1 MQMKLITEVNEDVK
15 LVVEG
20 KEGEKKSH
28 FIEGVF
34 MMGNIQN
41 RNGRFYPTEVLENA
55 VNKYTKTYID
65 NKRAFGELGH
75 PDGPA
80 INLDRVS
87 HLIEKLE
94 RNGNNYMGRAKILDT
109 PMGNIVIGILEGG
122 GKIGVSTRGLG
133 SLEETNKGYKLV
145 KDDFFLSTA
154 ADIVADPS
162 APDAFVNGIMEG
174 LDWAWKGDQLIAEKA
189 RTAVEKAVSSRE
201 LESRKLRIFERFLHS
216 LSNTNK

>member
-1 MQMKLITEVNEDVK
+1 MKLITEVNEDVK
-15 LVVEG
+15 LVTEA
-20 KEGEKKSH
+20 KEDGRKSH

-41 RNGRFYPTEVLENA
+41 RNGRFYPVEVLENA
-55 VNKYTKTYID
+55 VGKYQKTYIE
-65 NKRAFGELGH
+65 NKRSFGELGH
-75 PDGPA
+75 PDGPS

-87 HLIEKLE
+87 HLIEKLN
-94 RNGNNYMGRAKILDT
+94 RNGDNYMGRAKILDT
-109 PMGNIVIGILEGG
+109 PMGNIVVGILEGG

-201 LESRKLRIFERFLHS
+201 LEARKLIIFERFIRS
-216 LSNTNK
+216 VSNTNK

>member
-87 HLIEKLE
+87 HLIEKLD